1 MMSLSSSSKCNFEKS
16 SEWAE
21 RLPLPPGTTSPTCSV
36 ETTALSIASFVLDTS
51 ASTMLLLS
59 DVAALTKEEGD
70 PILQISHGQE
80 RAVDDGLL
88 TGCPVHKSQ
97 RRGG

>member
-1 MMSLSSSSKCNFEKS
+1 
-16 SEWAE
+16 
-21 RLPLPPGTTSPTCSV
+21 
-36 ETTALSIASFVLDTS
+36 
-51 ASTMLLLS
+51 MLLLS